1 MFMPTL
7 VSIAQKYFERIKTL
21 RHDIHEEPEL
31 GFEEFKTA
39 EKVKAFLDSI
49 NVSYVD
55 HVATTGVVATIKG
68 KYPGKT
74 ILLRADM
81 DALAMDED
89 PNHILKSKVKGKM
102 HACGHDGHTAGLCL
116 AAALLNEHKDQLHGE
131 VRLMFQPA
139 EETLG
144 GAKPMIEA
152 GVTQGVDMAFG
163 AHLWGSLKENHI
175 QVKVGAMMAAPD
187 AFKIIVKG
195 RGGHGAM
202 PHMCIDPIVIASSI
216 VVSAQSIV
224 SRTLNPLDQAVLTF
238 GQIHGGSAFNVIPNE
253 VTLIGTIRTFSP
265 AVRDLIP
272 AKLHAL
278 AKGIAQAHGG
288 DVEFIYEP
296 KYPVL
301 INDENAVHHSANSF
315 KKIVGEDNV
324 HYLEEPNMGGEDFAY
339 ISQVVPSSFIYVG
352 IKKEKDIIHHHP
364 SFEWDDQNMIP
375 LGCGLAQCALD
386 ALKE

>member
-1 MFMPTL
+1 MNSLITQ
-7 VSIAQKYFERIKTL
+7 AQKYYSTIKAL
-21 RHDIHEEPEL
+21 RHAIHEEPEL

-39 EKVKAFLDSI
+39 EKVKTFLDSI
-49 NVSYVD
+49 GVDYVD
-55 HVATTGVVATIKG
+55 GVAKTGIVATIKG
-68 KYPGKT
+68 KFPGKT

-89 PNHILKSKVKGKM
+89 PHHVLKSKVKGKM

-116 AAALLNEHKDQLHGE
+116 AAALLHENKALLHGE

-144 GAKPMIEA
+144 GAQPMIEA

-163 AHLWGSLKENHI
+163 AHLWGSLEENHV

-187 AFKIIVKG
+187 AFKLVVKG
-195 RGGHGAM
+195 KGGHGAM

-216 VVSAQSIV
+216 VVNAQSIV
-224 SRTLNPLDQAVLTF
+224 SRSVNPLDQAVLTF
-238 GQIHGGSAFNVIPNE
+238 GQINGGSAFNVIPNE
-253 VTLIGTIRTFSP
+253 VTLIGTIRTFSQ

-272 AKLHAL
+272 TKLEAL
-278 AKGIAQAHGG
+278 AKGIAHAHGG
-288 DVEFIYEP
+288 DVEFTYEP

-301 INDENAVHHSANSF
+301 INDEEAVHHSALSF
-315 KKIVGEDNV
+315 KKIVGESNV

-352 IKKEKDIIHHHP
+352 IKKDQDIIHHHP
-364 SFEWDDQNMIP
+364 SFEWDDHNLIP

-386 ALKE
+386 ALTE

>member
-1 MFMPTL
+1 MSTL
-7 VSIAQKYFERIKTL
+7 PLLAQKYFETIKAL

-39 EKVKAFLDSI
+39 TKVKAFLDSI
-49 NVSYVD
+49 GVPYQD
-55 HVATTGVVATIKG
+55 QVAITGVVATIKG

-81 DALAMDED
+81 DALALDQD
-89 PNHILKSKVKGKM
+89 PSHSLKSKVQGKM

-116 AAALLNEHKDQLHGE
+116 AAALLNEYKDYIHGE

-144 GAKPMIEA
+144 GAKPMIDA
-152 GVTQGVDMAFG
+152 GVTEGVDMAFG
-163 AHLWGSLKENHI
+163 AHLWGSLKENHV

-187 AFKIIVKG
+187 AFKIVVKG

-216 VVSAQSIV
+216 VVNAQSII
-224 SRTLNPLDQAVLTF
+224 SRSLNPLDQAVLTF

-253 VTLIGTIRTFSP
+253 VTLIGTIRTFSQE
-265 AVRDLIP
+265 VRDLIP
-272 AKLHAL
+272 KKLHDLASGI
-278 AKGIAQAHGG
+278 AKGYGG

-301 INDENAVHHSANSF
+301 INDELAVHHSADSF
-315 KKIVGEDNV
+315 KKIVGDDNV

-352 IKKEKDIIHHHP
+352 IKKDKDIIHHHP
-364 SFEWDDQNMIP
+364 SFAWDDHNMIP

-386 ALKE
+386 ALK

>member
-1 MFMPTL
+1 MNSLITQ
-7 VSIAQKYFERIKTL
+7 AQKYYSTIKAL
-21 RHDIHEEPEL
+21 RHAIHEEPEL

-39 EKVKAFLDSI
+39 EKVKTFLDSI
-49 NVSYVD
+49 GVDYVD
-55 HVATTGVVATIKG
+55 GVAKTGIVATIKG
-68 KYPGKT
+68 KFPGKT

-89 PNHILKSKVKGKM
+89 PHHVLKSKVKGKM

-116 AAALLNEHKDQLHGE
+116 AAALLHENKALLHGE

-144 GAKPMIEA
+144 GAQPMIEA

-163 AHLWGSLKENHI
+163 AHLWGSLEENHV

-187 AFKIIVKG
+187 AFKLVVKG
-195 RGGHGAM
+195 KGGHGAM

-216 VVSAQSIV
+216 VVNAQSIV
-224 SRTLNPLDQAVLTF
+224 SRSVNPLDQAVLTF
-238 GQIHGGSAFNVIPNE
+238 GQINGGSAFNVIPNE
-253 VTLIGTIRTFSP
+253 VTLIGTIRTFSQ

-272 AKLHAL
+272 TKLEAL
-278 AKGIAQAHGG
+278 AKGIVHAHGG
-288 DVEFIYEP
+288 DVEFTYEP

-301 INDENAVHHSANSF
+301 INDEEAVHHSAQSF
-315 KKIVGEDNV
+315 KKIVGESNV

-352 IKKEKDIIHHHP
+352 IKKDQDIIHHHP
-364 SFEWDDQNMIP
+364 SFEWDDHNLIP

-386 ALKE
+386 ALTE

>member
-1 MFMPTL
+1 MNSL
-7 VSIAQKYFERIKTL
+7 INQAQKYYPAIKAL
-21 RHDIHEEPEL
+21 RHAIHEEPEL

-39 EKVKAFLDSI
+39 EKVKTFLNSI
-49 NVSYVD
+49 GVEYVD
-55 HVATTGVVATIKG
+55 GVAKTGLIVTIKG
-68 KYPGKT
+68 KFPGKT

-89 PNHILKSKVKGKM
+89 PQHALKSKIKGKM

-116 AAALLNEHKDQLHGE
+116 AAALLLEFKDKLHGE

-144 GAKPMIEA
+144 GAQPMIEA

-163 AHLWGSLKENHI
+163 AHLWGSLEENHV

-187 AFKIIVKG
+187 AFKLIVKG
-195 RGGHGAM
+195 KGGHGAM
-202 PHMCIDPIVIASSI
+202 PHMCIDPIMIASSI
-216 VVSAQSIV
+216 VLNAQSIV
-224 SRTLNPLDQAVLTF
+224 SRSVNPLDQAVLTF
-238 GQIHGGSAFNVIPNE
+238 GQINGGSAFNVIPNE
-253 VTLIGTIRTFSP
+253 VTLIGTIRTFSQE
-265 AVRDLIP
+265 VRDLIP
-272 AKLHAL
+272 LKLEAL
-278 AKGIAQAHGG
+278 AKGIAHAHGG
-288 DVEFIYEP
+288 YVEFTYEP

-301 INDENAVHHSANSF
+301 INDETAVHHSAHSF
-315 KKIVGEDNV
+315 KKIVGESNV

-352 IKKEKDIIHHHP
+352 IKKDKDIIHHHP
-364 SFEWDDQNMIP
+364 SFEWDDQNLIP

-386 ALKE
+386 ALTQ